1 MSQQLI
7 SHSPDL
13 RRLREAGYSVRIV
26 SNHLVVD
33 DVPYVT
39 DQRQVETGTLV
50 SELTLAGNVTN
61 KPKTHVVMFSGTRPC
76 NSAGNQLAGIVNS
89 SSRREIAPGLVVHYD
104 FSSKPA
110 AGYANYYDKMTTYAT
125 LLCGPAQAL
134 DPNATPRKYK
144 VIEND
149 DEDSVFH
156 YAETAS
162 SRVGIT
168 AVSHKLALGPVAV
181 IGVGGTGGYIA
192 DLLAKTPAREIHLFD
207 EDLFL
212 QHNAF
217 RSPGAPSLE
226 TLRTVPVKSLYF
238 RDIYSN
244 MRRDIFA
251 HDNVSEATADQLQ
264 GMEFAFVAV
273 DDGAARKFIVKKL
286 RKCEIP
292 FIVVGMGILEVEGSL
307 LGQLMVATW
316 TGPDDDSVL
325 ERISY
330 EDTGENDYSTNI
342 QIADLNSLNAALA
355 VIKWKK
361 TLGFYQDLGRE
372 NLSYYLVDGNRIIN
386 ENAA

>member
-13 RRLREAGYSVRIV
+13 MRLQEAGYSVRIV

-39 DQRQVETGTLV
+39 DQRQVENGILV
-50 SELTLAGNVTN
+50 SELTLAGDVTS
-61 KPKTHVVMFSGTRPC
+61 KPKTHVVMFSGKMPC
-76 NSAGNQLAGIVNS
+76 DSAGHPLDSIAHSSKNQ
-89 SSRREIAPGLVVHYD
+89 EIAPGLVVVYQ

-110 AGYANYYDKMTTYAT
+110 GGYANYYDKMTTYAT
-125 LLCGPAQAL
+125 LLCGPAQAI
-134 DPNATPRKYK
+134 DSNATPRKYK

-149 DEDSVFH
+149 DEDSVFR
-156 YAETAS
+156 YADTAS

-168 AVSHKLALGPVAV
+168 AVSQKLALGPVAI
-181 IGVGGTGGYIA
+181 IGVGGTGAYIT
-192 DLLAKTPAREIHLFD
+192 DLLAKTPVREIHLFD

-226 TLRTVPVKSLYF
+226 TLRTVPVKSVYF

-244 MRRDIFA
+244 MRRDIFS
-251 HDNVSEATADQLQ
+251 HHHVSEATADELQ
-264 GMEFAFVAV
+264 SMEFAFVAV
-273 DDGAARKFIVKKL
+273 DIGAARKLIVKKL
-286 RKCEIP
+286 RECETP

-307 LGQLMVATW
+307 VGQSMVATW

-330 EDTGENDYSTNI
+330 QDTGENDYSTNI

-361 TLGFYQDLGRE
+361 TLGFYHDLGGE
-372 NLSYYLVDGNRIIN
+372 NLSYYLIDGNRIIN
-386 ENAA
+386 ENVS

>member
-13 RRLREAGYSVRIV
+13 RHLREDGYSVRIV
-26 SNHLVVD
+26 SNYLVVD

-39 DQRQVETGTLV
+39 DERQVETGTLV
-50 SELTLAGNVTN
+50 SELTLAGDVTS
-61 KPKTHVVMFSGTRPC
+61 KPETHVVMFSGKMPC
-76 NSAGNQLAGIVNS
+76 DSAGHPLASIAYS
-89 SSRREIAPGLVVHYD
+89 SKRHDIAPGLAVVYQ

-110 AGYANYYDKMTTYAT
+110 GGYANYYDKMTTYAT
-125 LLCGPAQAL
+125 LLCGPAQAI

-149 DEDSVFH
+149 DEDSVFR
-156 YAETAS
+156 YADTAS

-168 AVSHKLALGPVAV
+168 AVSQKLALGPVAI
-181 IGVGGTGGYIA
+181 IGVGGTGAYIT
-192 DLLAKTPAREIHLFD
+192 DLLAKTPVREIHLFD

-226 TLRTVPVKSLYF
+226 TLQTVPVKSLYF
-238 RDIYSN
+238 RDIYSD
-244 MRRDIFA
+244 MRRNIFA
-251 HDNVSEATADQLQ
+251 HDHVSEATADELQ

-273 DDGAARKFIVKKL
+273 DNGAARKFIVEKL
-286 RKCEIP
+286 REREIP

-307 LGQLMVATW
+307 IGQSIVATW
-316 TGPDDDSVL
+316 KGPHDDRVL
-325 ERISY
+325 DRISY

-342 QIADLNSLNAALA
+342 QIADLNSLNATLA

-361 TLGFYQDLGRE
+361 TLGFYQDLKQE
-372 NLSYYLVDGNRIIN
+372 NLSYYIVNGDCIIN
-386 ENAA
+386 ENVP

>member
-1 MSQQLI
+1 MSHQLI
-7 SHSPDL
+7 GLSPDL

-26 SNHLVVD
+26 SNYLVVD

-50 SELTLAGNVTN
+50 SELTLAGDVTN
-61 KPKTHVVMFSGTRPC
+61 KPETHVVMFSGKMPC
-76 NSAGNQLAGIVNS
+76 DSAGHPLTRIAHSTKNQK
-89 SSRREIAPGLVVHYD
+89 IAPGLAVSYQ

-110 AGYANYYDKMTTYAT
+110 GGYANYYDKMTTYVT

-134 DPNATPRKYK
+134 DPNATPLKYK
-144 VIEND
+144 VIEDD

-156 YAETAS
+156 YADTAS

-168 AVSHKLALGPVAV
+168 AVSQKLAIGPVAI
-181 IGVGGTGGYIA
+181 IGVGGTGAYIE
-192 DLLAKTPAREIHLFD
+192 DLVAKTPVREIHLFD

-226 TLRTVPVKSLYF
+226 TLRTVPVKSVYF

-244 MRRDIFA
+244 MRRDIFS
-251 HDNVSEATADQLQ
+251 HDHVSMATDDELQ
-264 GMEFAFVAV
+264 SMEFAFVAV
-273 DDGAARKFIVKKL
+273 DNGAARQFIVQKL
-286 RKCEIP
+286 RECEIP
-292 FIVVGMGILEVEGSL
+292 FIVVGMGLLEVEGSL

-316 TGPDDDSVL
+316 TGPDDDNVL
-325 ERISY
+325 DRISY
-330 EDTGENDYSTNI
+330 ADTGENDYSTNI
-342 QIADLNSLNAALA
+342 QIADLNSLNATLA

-361 TLGFYQDLGRE
+361 TLGFYQDLEGE
-372 NLSYYLVDGNRIIN
+372 NLSYYLVNGNCIIN
-386 ENAA
+386 ENVP

>member
-7 SHSPDL
+7 SHSADL

-39 DQRQVETGTLV
+39 DQREVENGTLV
-50 SELTLAGNVTN
+50 SELTLAGDVTN
-61 KPKTHVVMFSGTRPC
+61 KPKTHVVMFSGKMPC
-76 NSAGNQLAGIVNS
+76 DSAGHPLASIAHS
-89 SSRREIAPGLVVHYD
+89 SKCHEIAPGLVVVYQ

-110 AGYANYYDKMTTYAT
+110 GGYANYYDKMTTYAT
-125 LLCGPAQAL
+125 LLCGPAQAI
-134 DPNATPRKYK
+134 DSNATPRKNK

-149 DEDSVFH
+149 DEDSVFR
-156 YAETAS
+156 YADTAS

-168 AVSHKLALGPVAV
+168 AVSQKLAIGPVAI
-181 IGVGGTGGYIA
+181 IGVGGTGAYIT
-192 DLLAKTPAREIHLFD
+192 DLLAKTPVREIHLFD

-238 RDIYSN
+238 RDIYSD
-244 MRRDIFA
+244 MRRNIFA
-251 HDNVSEATADQLQ
+251 HDHVSEATADELQ

-273 DDGAARKFIVKKL
+273 DDGAARKFIVEKL
-286 RKCEIP
+286 REREMP

-307 LGQLMVATW
+307 VGQSMVATW
-316 TGPDDDSVL
+316 TGPHDDRVL

-342 QIADLNSLNAALA
+342 QIADLNSLNATLA

-361 TLGFYQDLGRE
+361 TLGFYQDLEGE
-372 NLSYYLVDGNRIIN
+372 NLSYYLIDGNRIIN
-386 ENAA
+386 ESVP